1 MYVLYCTSPYELY
14 AQEKLHKYCWTD
26 MWQLLR
32 SWWTCSRV
40 LAWLGTDW
48 SWMCILHKAI
58 REPSQNGSQWCKTL
72 NKIGE
77 LCFSCYTRYSWM
89 PLIPKEQ
96 DENEKTTGVTWTGQ
110 ILCSIWWWL
119 QGFANLSRFKLF
131 INLWSRRR
139 GASRRW
145 RQILNSRHLKVQKVS
160 NGKDHRAILTTYIVI
175 TRKMISENNRLSLRL
190 HTCIYTMFTHERIG
204 TQDCRILHNQHK
216 LTYILSLQQHGQS
229 QNYLSFSKMDRRK
242 EKESTSLFLSSL
254 HNQVMELAIICII
267 IKDLVTEYTPEPLF
281 SW

>member
-1 MYVLYCTSPYELY
+1 M
-14 AQEKLHKYCWTD
+14 
-26 MWQLLR
+26 R
-32 SWWTCSRV
+32 
-40 LAWLGTDW
+40 
-48 SWMCILHKAI
+48 
-58 REPSQNGSQWCKTL
+58 
-72 NKIGE
+72 
-77 LCFSCYTRYSWM
+77 TRKQQASH
-89 PLIPKEQ
+89 EQ
-96 DENEKTTGVTWTGQ
+96 GVTWTGQ

-131 INLWSRRR
+131 INLWSRRC

-242 EKESTSLFLSSL
+242 EKESTSLFLHFTVSFKPSQSGHGTGNHLYNHQRSCYWIHTRTPFFLVGKLSFNSL
-254 HNQVMELAIICII
+254 RTSR
-267 IKDLVTEYTPEPLF
+267 DD
-281 SW
+281 